1 MVPFLRRLP
10 HTISP
15 LEGDGFEPSVPDNTP
30 WVPSWKISIICVVP
44 RFGYL
49 ISAPVDA
56 ALLSNLPPGGGNVM
70 IRPSAVPNDSWITN
84 G

>member
-1 MVPFLRRLP
+1 M
-10 HTISP
+10 
-15 LEGDGFEPSVPDNTP
+15 
-30 WVPSWKISIICVVP
+30 P

>member
-1 MVPFLRRLP
+1 MFWRGTEGLQTRRWRRQDSNSLGP
-10 HTISP
+10 TSYCGRIFNSA
-15 LEGDGFEPSVPDNTP
+15 S
-30 WVPSWKISIICVVP
+30 VVP

-49 ISAPVDA
+49 IGAPVDA

-70 IRPSAVPNDSWITN
+70 IRPPAVPNDSWITN